1 MRRKSTD
8 VLKIGSSVV
17 HPGER
22 KTVELPL
29 SLLSDHTPV
38 TLTSH
43 VIHGHY
49 RGPCLLVCAALHGD
63 EVNGVE
69 IIRRLL
75 RLKTINRLRGTLI
88 AVPVVNVYGFVAHSR
103 YLPDRRDLNRSF
115 PGSATGSLAAQLAQI
130 FLTEIVSQCSHVI
143 DLHTGAIH
151 RSNLPQI
158 RGDLS
163 DPEVLNLARS
173 FGMPVTL
180 NASLRP
186 GSLREAAKINDV
198 ATVVFE
204 GGEALR
210 FDSVA
215 IRSGLAGIVR
225 VMSSLGMIRP
235 RRGAW
240 SRIDSVIVNSS
251 SWVRAPRGGV
261 LRTPCSLGQRVREG
275 EQIGIVSSPIGDSEA
290 GVHST
295 LEGIVI
301 GRTNVP
307 VVNQGDALFHV
318 ARVADTREA
327 SQVVGNFFED
337 WEEESQASEY

>member
-1 MRRKSTD
+1 MKRSPAD
-8 VLKIGSSVV
+8 VLQIGSSVV
-17 HPGER
+17 KPGER
-22 KTVELPL
+22 KTIELPL

-43 VIHGHY
+43 VIHGRF
-49 RGPCLLVCAALHGD
+49 RGPCLLICAALHGD

-75 RLKTINRLRGTLI
+75 RLNSINRLRGTLI

-115 PGSATGSLAAQLAQI
+115 PGSTSGSLASQLAKI
-130 FLTEIVSQCSHVI
+130 FLSELVVKCSHLI

-163 DPEVLNLARS
+163 DSVVRNLAKA

-186 GSLREAAKINDV
+186 GSLREAAKNHGV
-198 ATVVFE
+198 ATIVFE

-225 VMSSLGMIRP
+225 VMSSLEMIRP
-235 RRGAW
+235 RRGSW
-240 SRIDSVIVNSS
+240 SRIDSVTVNSS

-275 EQIGIVSSPIGDSEA
+275 ERIGIVSSPVGDSEMD
-290 GVHST
+290 VLST
-295 LEGIVI
+295 FEGIVI
-301 GRTNVP
+301 GRTNIP

-318 ARVADTREA
+318 ARVANTGEA
-327 SQVVGNFFED
+327 SKVVGTFLDD
-337 WEEESQASEY
+337 WEEDQFGVI